1 MQDVFFYEAFE
12 EEAEAIRLHLKP
24 GMRAGFTPKT
34 IQEYGAHPVP
44 ARVVSV
50 RTQSLFPADWK
61 PGSFAILTR
70 STGYDHVA
78 AYRRRTGAAVES
90 GYLPL
95 YCNRAVAEQAMLLWM
110 ALLRRMPVQ
119 LKNFQ
124 TFQRDGLTGRE
135 CAGKTLGVFGVGH
148 IGSEIVRIGH
158 GLGMRVLPVDIVQ
171 QNPDLAYVYQA
182 QALAESDIIV
192 CAMNLTEENCGY
204 FRYQTLRE
212 ARRGLLFVNVARGE
226 FAPAADLLHLLE
238 ENYLGGV
245 ALDVYNHESELA
257 VSLRTGRVSGDP
269 EVQSLLKLAR
279 DPRVICTPHNAFNTA
294 ESVERKAEHSV
305 RQLEAY
311 LATGRFLWPV
321 P

>member
-1 MQDVFFYEAFE
+1 MQDVIFYEAFE
-12 EEAEAIRLHLKP
+12 EEAAAIRRHLKP
-24 GMRAGFTPKT
+24 GVQAEFTART
-34 IQEYGAHPVP
+34 IQECGEHSLS

-50 RTQSLFPADWK
+50 RTQSFFPPDWK

-78 AYRRRTGAAVES
+78 AYRRRTGASVDG

-95 YCNRAVAEQAMLLWM
+95 YCNRAVAEQALLLWM
-110 ALLRRMPVQ
+110 ALLRRLPVQ
-119 LKNFQ
+119 LDNFR
-124 TFQRDGLTGRE
+124 TFRRDGLTGRE
-135 CAGKTLGVFGVGH
+135 CAGKTLGVFGVGQ
-148 IGSEIVRIGH
+148 IGSEIVRIGQ

-171 QNPDLAYVYQA
+171 KHPELAYATQS
-182 QALAESDIIV
+182 QALAESDIVV

-204 FRYQTLRE
+204 FRYQTLR
-212 ARRGLLFVNVARGE
+212 AAKRGALFVNVARGE
-226 FAPAADLLHLLE
+226 FAPATDLLRLLE
-238 ENYLGGV
+238 EGQLGGV

-257 VSLRTGRVSGDP
+257 VSLRSGRVSEDT
-269 EVQSLLKLAR
+269 EVRSLLKLAG
-279 DPRVICTPHNAFNTA
+279 DPRVVCTPHNAFNTA

-311 LATGRFLWPV
+311 LSTGRFLWPV

>member
-1 MQDVFFYEAFE
+1 MQDVLFYEAFE
-12 EEAEAIRLHLKP
+12 EEAAAIRRHLKP
-24 GMRAGFTPKT
+24 GMRAEFTPKT
-34 IQEYGAHPVP
+34 IQECGDHPVP
-44 ARVVSV
+44 ARVISV
-50 RTQSLFPADWK
+50 RTQSLFPPAWK

-78 AYRRRTGAAVES
+78 AYRRRAGAAVDG

-124 TFQRDGLTGRE
+124 TFHRDGLTGRE

-148 IGSEIVRIGH
+148 IGSEVVRIGRA
-158 GLGMRVLPVDIVQ
+158 LDMRALPVDIVQ
-171 QNPDLAYVYQA
+171 KQPDLAYVPQD
-182 QALAESDIIV
+182 QALAEADIIV

-212 ARRGLLFVNVARGE
+212 AKRGVLFVNVARGE
-226 FAPAADLLHLLE
+226 FAPATDLLQLLE
-238 ENYLGGV
+238 EGHLGGV

-257 VSLRTGRVSGDP
+257 VSLRSGRVSEDP

-279 DPRVICTPHNAFNTA
+279 DPRVVCTPHNAFNTV

-305 RQLEAY
+305 RQLESY
-311 LATGRFLWPV
+311 LSTARFLWPV